1 MGQHREIRVKLH
13 NGRPFGGLISL
24 TGSRERSEWRW
35 KKCEVS
41 EFCFTYNYHCGDQRA
56 ERRSLYI
63 HPGELVIFGPL
74 GCSDLTV
81 INVPT
86 HLDGIDKVIYYRRFC
101 VYSRNE
107 AVSLKSSPVTPP
119 RNHNHTRQCLYYV
132 GLAWIVRLST
142 TFRDEIGSKFYCH
155 QCMPMETPMHVQSLC
170 DCNLL
175 NSQIVCVISVLTIW
189 ILKHKVF
196 EFGPGANFLASPGS
210 FRRVP

>member
-107 AVSLKSSPVTPP
+107 AVSLISKHIVPSPGNEWMNKARASPDASGCGRVQLACI
-119 RNHNHTRQCLYYV
+119 RNH
-132 GLAWIVRLST
+132 
-142 TFRDEIGSKFYCH
+142 
-155 QCMPMETPMHVQSLC
+155 
-170 DCNLL
+170 
-175 NSQIVCVISVLTIW
+175 
-189 ILKHKVF
+189 
-196 EFGPGANFLASPGS
+196 
-210 FRRVP
+210 